1 MTTDKQLLKSRF
13 SARLRDYDSLAVV
26 QDAICGQLAEM
37 TGRNCTRPVDSALEI
52 GSGTGFL
59 TRRMLE
65 LYPHALWTINDLV
78 EQSADFLEPYAAGH
92 DVRYLWGD
100 AETIALPDRLDL
112 IASASAVQWFDDL
125 PRFARKAGNLLETE
139 GYIVLSTFGPEN
151 FREIKA
157 VTDEGLD
164 YYTREQLQ
172 ELFESAGFLTL
183 ETLEYTRSL
192 AFDTRIEA
200 HPCDRRQLDPART
213 LDKAGAERFRDPI
226 PQRLPERRG
235 TGHADL
241 SPGTADRR
249 KALSRPLFGTAGS
262 SAAGR

>member
-164 YYTREQLQ
+164 L
-172 ELFESAGFLTL
+172 
-183 ETLEYTRSL
+183 SL
-192 AFDTRIEA
+192 I
-200 HPCDRRQLDPART
+200 H
-213 LDKAGAERFRDPI
+213 I
-226 PQRLPERRG
+226 
-235 TGHADL
+235 
-241 SPGTADRR
+241 
-249 KALSRPLFGTAGS
+249 
-262 SAAGR
+262 

>member
-13 SARLRDYDSLAVV
+13 FGQTARLRLAGRR
-26 QDAICGQLAEM
+26 ARRHMRPAAEM

-125 PRFARKAGNLLETE
+125 PRFTRKAGNLLETE

-151 FREIKA
+151 LREIKA

-172 ELFESAGFLTL
+172 ELFESAGFLTAPRRSN
-183 ETLEYTRSL
+183 TREASRS
-192 AFDTRIEA
+192 TR
-200 HPCDRRQLDPART
+200 PST
-213 LDKAGAERFRDPI
+213 Y
-226 PQRLPERRG
+226 
-235 TGHADL
+235 
-241 SPGTADRR
+241 
-249 KALSRPLFGTAGS
+249 
-262 SAAGR
+262 

>member
-1 MTTDKQLLKSRF
+1 M
-13 SARLRDYDSLAVV
+13 

-112 IASASAVQWFDDL
+112 ILRPRPFSGSTICRASHGKRGICSK
-125 PRFARKAGNLLETE
+125 RKD
-139 GYIVLSTFGPEN
+139 IS
-151 FREIKA
+151 
-157 VTDEGLD
+157 
-164 YYTREQLQ
+164 
-172 ELFESAGFLTL
+172 
-183 ETLEYTRSL
+183 
-192 AFDTRIEA
+192 
-200 HPCDRRQLDPART
+200 C
-213 LDKAGAERFRDPI
+213 
-226 PQRLPERRG
+226 
-235 TGHADL
+235 
-241 SPGTADRR
+241 
-249 KALSRPLFGTAGS
+249 
-262 SAAGR
+262 

>member
-125 PRFARKAGNLLETE
+125 PRFARKAGNLLETG

-164 YYTREQLQ
+164 
-172 ELFESAGFLTL
+172 
-183 ETLEYTRSL
+183 
-192 AFDTRIEA
+192 
-200 HPCDRRQLDPART
+200 
-213 LDKAGAERFRDPI
+213 
-226 PQRLPERRG
+226 
-235 TGHADL
+235 
-241 SPGTADRR
+241 
-249 KALSRPLFGTAGS
+249 
-262 SAAGR
+262 

>member
-1 MTTDKQLLKSRF
+1 MRPAGRNDRPQLHPSGRQRTRDRVRNRIPDAPHARALSTCAVDDQRSGSNNRPIFSSPTRPDTT
-13 SARLRDYDSLAVV
+13 Y
-26 QDAICGQLAEM
+26 AICG
-37 TGRNCTRPVDSALEI
+37 
-52 GSGTGFL
+52 
-59 TRRMLE
+59 
-65 LYPHALWTINDLV
+65 
-78 EQSADFLEPYAAGH
+78 
-92 DVRYLWGD
+92 GD

-192 AFDTRIEA
+192 AFDT
-200 HPCDRRQLDPART
+200 PST
-213 LDKAGAERFRDPI
+213 Y
-226 PQRLPERRG
+226 
-235 TGHADL
+235 
-241 SPGTADRR
+241 
-249 KALSRPLFGTAGS
+249 
-262 SAAGR
+262 

>member
-59 TRRMLE
+59 TRRLLE
-65 LYPHALWTINDLV
+65 LYPRALWTINDLV

-125 PRFARKAGNLLETE
+125 PRFARKAKDLLETG

-192 AFDTRIEA
+192 AFDTPLDVLRHIRATGVNSIRHARWTKRELSDFETRYRNGFRNA
-200 HPCDRRQLDPART
+200 EGQVTLTYHPVL
-213 LDKAGAERFRDPI
+213 LIAEK
-226 PQRLPERRG
+226 L
-235 TGHADL
+235 
-241 SPGTADRR
+241 
-249 KALSRPLFGTAGS
+249 
-262 SAAGR
+262 

>member
-1 MTTDKQLLKSRF
+1 
-13 SARLRDYDSLAVV
+13 
-26 QDAICGQLAEM
+26 M

-164 YYTREQLQ
+164 YYTR
-172 ELFESAGFLTL
+172 
-183 ETLEYTRSL
+183 SL
-192 AFDTRIEA
+192 AFDTPLDVLRHIRATGVNSIRHARWTKRELSDFETRYRNGFRNA
-200 HPCDRRQLDPART
+200 EGQVTLTYHPVL
-213 LDKAGAERFRDPI
+213 LIAEK
-226 PQRLPERRG
+226 L
-235 TGHADL
+235 
-241 SPGTADRR
+241 
-249 KALSRPLFGTAGS
+249 
-262 SAAGR
+262 